1 VADKIKVLIVDDIAE
16 TRENIR
22 RLLQFERDMEVVGG
36 ARTGK
41 EALSLARES
50 QPHVVIM
57 DINMPDMD
65 GISATE
71 AMLKE
76 LPNTQIVIL
85 SVQNEPDYMRRAM
98 LAGARDFLPKPPSA
112 DELVAT
118 IRKVGQRA
126 LTQPVA
132 MPVVQATGAPSGGG
146 PVISHGHHGKVIV
159 IYSPR
164 GGVGRTMVA
173 TNLAICLQTADTPTV
188 VVDAALQ
195 FGDVSAC
202 LNLQTRNSLLD
213 LVEQSAELD
222 AELVERISIHHSSG
236 LKVIAAPARPEQAEA
251 VQGAQISKV
260 IRFLAT
266 VFQYVV
272 VDTSSALNEATI
284 GAIDASDVVVL
295 IGAPDLPTIKNL
307 RMFFDL
313 GEALNLTPQK
323 IVLIMN
329 RMDKRFGISAEK
341 VADLLKQ
348 PIVSQIPLDDR
359 VVPLSTNNGE
369 PFILQDRTKPVARA
383 ILEMAQ
389 AIKTRL
395 AEIAQAGQQEEK
407 KPSAV
412 AKIR

>member
-1 VADKIKVLIVDDIAE
+1 MADKIRVLIVDDIAE

-41 EALSLARES
+41 EALSLARDT

-112 DELVAT
+112 DELVST

-126 LTQPVA
+126 LSQPAVA
-132 MPVVQATGAPSGGG
+132 PSVQATGALVS
-146 PVISHGHHGKVIV
+146 PVSLQAHHGKIIV

-173 TNLAICLQTADTPTV
+173 TNLALALHTEDTPTV
-188 VVDAALQ
+188 IVDASLQ

-213 LVEQSAELD
+213 LVDQAEELD
-222 AELVERISIHHSSG
+222 TELVERITIHHPSG
-236 LKVIAAPARPEQAEA
+236 LKVIAAPARPEQAES
-251 VQGAQISKV
+251 VQGTQISKV
-260 IRFLAT
+260 IQFLSS

-272 VDTSSALNEATI
+272 VDTSANLTESTI
-284 GAIDASDVVVL
+284 GAIDASDIVIL

-307 RMFFDL
+307 RIFFDL

-323 IVLIMN
+323 VVLIMN
-329 RMDKRFGISAEK
+329 RMDKRYGISAEK

-348 PIVSQIPLDDR
+348 PIIAQIPLDDR

-369 PFILQDRTKPVARA
+369 PFILQDRTKPVARS
-383 ILEMAQ
+383 ILELAQ
-389 AIKTRL
+389 ALKSRL
-395 AEIAQAGQQEEK
+395 ADIAQQSNPEEK
-407 KPSAV
+407 KAG
-412 AKIR
+412 AAARMR

>member
-1 VADKIKVLIVDDIAE
+1 MADKIRVLIVDDIAE

-41 EALSLARES
+41 EAISLARDT

-65 GISATE
+65 GITATE
-71 AMLKE
+71 AVLKE
-76 LPNTQIVIL
+76 LPSTQIVIL
-85 SVQNEPDYMRRAM
+85 SVQSEPDYMRRAM

-112 DELVAT
+112 DELVST

-126 LTQPVA
+126 LTQAVMIPS
-132 MPVVQATGAPSGGG
+132 VQGPGAS
-146 PVISHGHHGKVIV
+146 VSISPAHAVHGKVIV
-159 IYSPR
+159 VYSPR
-164 GGVGRTMVA
+164 GGVGRTMVS
-173 TNLAICLQTADTPTV
+173 TNLALSLQTEDTPTV
-188 VVDAALQ
+188 IVDAALQ

-213 LVEQSAELD
+213 LVEQVGELD
-222 AELVERISIHHSSG
+222 TDLVDRIAVHHASG
-236 LKVIAAPARPEQAEA
+236 LKVVAAPARPEQAES
-251 VQGAQISKV
+251 VQGAHISKV

-266 VFQYVV
+266 IFHYVV
-272 VDTSSALNEATI
+272 VDTSAALNESTI
-284 GAIDASDVVVL
+284 GAIDASDIVVL
-295 IGAPDLPTIKNL
+295 VGAPDLPTIKNL

-323 IVLIMN
+323 TVLIMN

-348 PIVSQIPLDDR
+348 PILAQIPLDDR

-369 PFILQDRTKPVARA
+369 PFILQDRTKPVARS

-389 AIKTRL
+389 AIKARL
-395 AEIAQAGQQEEK
+395 VEIAQSNQEEK
-407 KPSAV
+407 KPAAM
-412 AKIR
+412 AKVR

>member
-1 VADKIKVLIVDDIAE
+1 VADKIRVLIVDDIAE

-41 EALSLARES
+41 EAITMARDT

-65 GISATE
+65 GITATE
-71 AMLKE
+71 AILKE

-112 DELVAT
+112 DELVST

-126 LTQPVA
+126 LTQAVA
-132 MPVVQATGAPSGGG
+132 VPTVQGPGAPVSAT
-146 PVISHGHHGKVIV
+146 PTHGVHGKIIV
-159 IYSPR
+159 VYSPR
-164 GGVGRTMVA
+164 GGVGRTMVS
-173 TNLAICLQTADTPTV
+173 TNLALALQTEDTPTV
-188 VVDAALQ
+188 IVDAALQ

-202 LNLQTRNSLLD
+202 LNLQTRNSLVD
-213 LVEQSAELD
+213 LVDQVGELD
-222 AELVERISIHHSSG
+222 TDLVDRIAVHHPSG
-236 LKVIAAPARPEQAEA
+236 LKVVAAPGRPEQAEA

-260 IRFLAT
+260 IHFLAT
-266 VFQYVV
+266 MFQYVV
-272 VDTSSALNEATI
+272 VDTSSALNESTI
-284 GAIDASDVVVL
+284 GAIDSSDIVVL
-295 IGAPDLPTIKNL
+295 VGAPDLPTIKNL

-313 GEALNLTPQK
+313 SEALNLTPQK

-329 RMDKRFGISAEK
+329 RMDKRYGISAEK

-348 PIVSQIPLDDR
+348 PIMAQIPLDDR

-369 PFILQDRTKPVARA
+369 PLILQDRTKPVARA

-389 AIKTRL
+389 AVKTRL
-395 AEIAQAGQQEEK
+395 AEIAHSGQEEK
-407 KPSAV
+407 KPAAV
-412 AKIR
+412 AKVR

>member
-1 VADKIKVLIVDDIAE
+1 VADKIRVLIVDDIAE

-41 EALSLARES
+41 EAISLARETR
-50 QPHVVIM
+50 PHVVIM

-71 AMLKE
+71 AVLKE
-76 LPNTQIVIL
+76 LPSAQIVIL
-85 SVQNEPDYMRRAM
+85 SVQSEPDYMRRAM
-98 LAGARDFLPKPPSA
+98 LAGARDFLSKPPSA
-112 DELVAT
+112 DELVST

-126 LTQPVA
+126 LTQAVA
-132 MPVVQATGAPSGGG
+132 IPAVQGPGAPGS
-146 PVISHGHHGKVIV
+146 ISPAHAVHGKVIV

-164 GGVGRTMVA
+164 GGVGRTMVS
-173 TNLAICLQTADTPTV
+173 TNLALSLQTEDTPTV
-188 VVDAALQ
+188 IVDAALQ

-213 LVEQSAELD
+213 LVEQVGELD
-222 AELVERISIHHSSG
+222 TDLVDRIAVHHASG
-236 LKVIAAPARPEQAEA
+236 LKVVAAPARPEQAES
-251 VQGAQISKV
+251 VHGAQVSKV

-266 VFQYVV
+266 IFQYVV
-272 VDTSSALNEATI
+272 VDTSAALNESTI
-284 GAIDASDVVVL
+284 GAIDASDIVVL

-313 GEALNLTPQK
+313 SEALNLTPQK
-323 IVLIMN
+323 TVLIMN

-348 PIVSQIPLDDR
+348 PILAQIPLDDR

-395 AEIAQAGQQEEK
+395 AEIAQSNQEEK
-407 KPSAV
+407 KQAAV
-412 AKIR
+412 AKVR

>member
-1 VADKIKVLIVDDIAE
+1 VADKIRVLIVDDIAE

-41 EALSLARES
+41 EAISLARDT

-65 GISATE
+65 GITATE
-71 AMLKE
+71 AVLKE
-76 LPNTQIVIL
+76 LPSTQIVIL
-85 SVQNEPDYMRRAM
+85 SVQSEPDYMRRAM

-112 DELVAT
+112 DELVST

-126 LTQPVA
+126 LTQAVMIPS
-132 MPVVQATGAPSGGG
+132 VQGPGAS
-146 PVISHGHHGKVIV
+146 VSISPAHAVHGKVIV
-159 IYSPR
+159 VYSPR
-164 GGVGRTMVA
+164 GGVGRTMVS
-173 TNLAICLQTADTPTV
+173 TNLALSLQTEDTPTV
-188 VVDAALQ
+188 IVDAALQ

-213 LVEQSAELD
+213 LVEQVGELD
-222 AELVERISIHHSSG
+222 TDLVDRIAVHHASG
-236 LKVIAAPARPEQAEA
+236 LKVVAAPARPEQAES
-251 VQGAQISKV
+251 VQGAHISKV

-266 VFQYVV
+266 MFHYVV
-272 VDTSSALNEATI
+272 VDTSAALNESTI
-284 GAIDASDVVVL
+284 GAIDASDIVVL
-295 IGAPDLPTIKNL
+295 VGAPDLPTIKNL

-323 IVLIMN
+323 TVLIMN

-348 PIVSQIPLDDR
+348 PILAQIPLDDR

-369 PFILQDRTKPVARA
+369 PFILQDRTKPVARS

-389 AIKTRL
+389 AIKARL
-395 AEIAQAGQQEEK
+395 VEIAQSNQEEK
-407 KPSAV
+407 KPAAM
-412 AKIR
+412 AKVR